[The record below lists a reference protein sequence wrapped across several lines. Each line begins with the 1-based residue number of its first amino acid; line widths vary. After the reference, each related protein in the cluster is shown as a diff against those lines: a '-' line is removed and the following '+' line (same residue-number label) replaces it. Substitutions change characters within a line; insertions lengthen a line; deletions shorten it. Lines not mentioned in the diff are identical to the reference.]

1 MSLITSENY
10 SPVALP
16 GSFELPRKRW
26 TRSQYRQFVSLGMI
40 EEGAPYELIEGE
52 VVLNLGQK
60 RDHVIASML
69 VFRLMMRTFPEGQV
83 QSQSPIAADDYNE
96 PEPDI
101 AVLRNDITAYREDAP
116 GPADILLLVEVSNTT
131 LQFDRGVK
139 AAIYARTGIPEYW
152 VLDVNG
158 RTLDVYRQPA
168 PSGYGSVTGLTS
180 ADSVSPLS
188 APDASLTVAGFLP
201 PIAAGDDD

>member
-1 MSLITSENY
+1 MSLIISENY

-26 TRSQYRQFVSLGMI
+26 TRSEYRQFVSLGMI

-52 VVLNLGQK
+52 VVQDLGQG
-60 RDHVIASML
+60 RLHVFVAMR
-69 VFRLMMRTFPEGQV
+69 VFTEMIRLFGEERV
-83 QSQSPIAADDYNE
+83 QSQAPIAADEHNV
-96 PEPDI
+96 PEPDV
-101 AVLRNDITAYREDAP
+101 AVLRGPLSGYLEEDP

-168 PSGYGSVTGLTS
+168 LGGYGSVTRLTDS
-180 ADSVSPLS
+180 ESVSPLS

-201 PIAAGDDD
+201 PRA